1 MRDGVISNMLLLLC
15 NIFVIFVT
23 RPIEIE
29 VLMKQ
34 SIIAFIIT
42 GVVTICGGSLGMN
55 KPSDN
60 VTNATTSMETTK
72 LAQEIQSTTNCQE
85 TTKPQATVT
94 PQETGSIQTT
104 AKPQVTTSGGTT
116 TNPQTTSNN
125 TNTSFAKQVVELV
138 NKERSKAGLNALSI
152 DENIETAAMVRSR
165 EIEKSFSHTRPN
177 GSSFSTALSESGVKF
192 MGAGENIAWGQ
203 RSPEEVMN
211 GWMNSSGHRANIL
224 NSSFKKIG
232 VAYYVGANGRT
243 YWTQLFTY

>member
-1 MRDGVISNMLLLLC
+1 MLLLLC

-60 VTNATTSMETTK
+60 VINVTTSMETTK

>member
-1 MRDGVISNMLLLLC
+1 MLLFFCIIL
-15 NIFVIFVT
+15 VKFVT
-23 RPIEIE
+23 CPIEME

-104 AKPQVTTSGGTT
+104 AKPQVTTSGGATT
-116 TNPQTTSNN
+116 KPQTTSNN

-211 GWMNSSGHRANIL
+211 E
-224 NSSFKKIG
+224 
-232 VAYYVGANGRT
+232 
-243 YWTQLFTY
+243 

>member
-1 MRDGVISNMLLLLC
+1 MLLFFC

-23 RPIEIE
+23 RPIEME

-42 GVVTICGGSLGMN
+42 GVVTIGGGSLGMN

-72 LAQEIQSTTNCQE
+72 LAQEIQSTTNCQK

-104 AKPQVTTSGGTT
+104 AKTQVTTSGGATT
-116 TNPQTTSNN
+116 KPQTTSNN

-211 GWMNSSGHRANIL
+211 E
-224 NSSFKKIG
+224 
-232 VAYYVGANGRT
+232 
-243 YWTQLFTY
+243 

>member
-1 MRDGVISNMLLLLC
+1 MLLLLC

>member
-1 MRDGVISNMLLLLC
+1 
-15 NIFVIFVT
+15 
-23 RPIEIE
+23 
-29 VLMKQ
+29 
-34 SIIAFIIT
+34 
-42 GVVTICGGSLGMN
+42 MN

-60 VTNATTSMETTK
+60 VTNATTSVETTK
-72 LAQEIQSTTNCQE
+72 LAQEIQSATNCQVTTKLLQNTTVCRETSKFQGGHIPQVTTYQETTALQETVAPKE
-85 TTKPQATVT
+85 TTKLQVTVT

-104 AKPQVTTSGGTT
+104 AKPQVTTSGEATT
-116 TNPQTTSNN
+116 KPQTTSNN

>member
-1 MRDGVISNMLLLLC
+1 MYVIFSILQTITLIPYFVHGGVISNMLLLFC
-15 NIFVIFVT
+15 NIFIIFAT
-23 RPIEIE
+23 RPIEMK

-116 TNPQTTSNN
+116 TKPQTTSNN

-165 EIEKSFSHTRPN
+165 EIEKSFSHTRPK
-177 GSSFSTALSESGVKF
+177 GSRFSTALSESGVKF

-211 GWMNSSGHRANIL
+211 G
-224 NSSFKKIG
+224 
-232 VAYYVGANGRT
+232 
-243 YWTQLFTY
+243 

>member
-1 MRDGVISNMLLLLC
+1 MSLLFC

-23 RPIEIE
+23 RPIEIK

-85 TTKPQATVT
+85 TTKLQATVT
-94 PQETGSIQTT
+94 
-104 AKPQVTTSGGTT
+104 PQVTTSGGTT
-116 TNPQTTSNN
+116 TKPQTTSNN

-138 NKERSKAGLNALSI
+138 NKERSN
-152 DENIETAAMVRSR
+152 E
-165 EIEKSFSHTRPN
+165 
-177 GSSFSTALSESGVKF
+177 
-192 MGAGENIAWGQ
+192 
-203 RSPEEVMN
+203 
-211 GWMNSSGHRANIL
+211 
-224 NSSFKKIG
+224 
-232 VAYYVGANGRT
+232 
-243 YWTQLFTY
+243 

>member
-1 MRDGVISNMLLLLC
+1 MKVLL
-15 NIFVIFVT
+15 
-23 RPIEIE
+23 
-29 VLMKQ
+29 KQ

-42 GVVTICGGSLGMN
+42 GVVTIWGGSLGMN

-192 MGAGENIAWGQ
+192 MGAG
-203 RSPEEVMN
+203 
-211 GWMNSSGHRANIL
+211 
-224 NSSFKKIG
+224 
-232 VAYYVGANGRT
+232 
-243 YWTQLFTY
+243 

>member
-1 MRDGVISNMLLLLC
+1 MLLLLC

-211 GWMNSSGHRANIL
+211 E
-224 NSSFKKIG
+224 
-232 VAYYVGANGRT
+232 
-243 YWTQLFTY
+243 